1 MTASV
6 RVAVMAA
13 LLAVAFPVAA
23 CGYHGN
29 AAVGALNVAYPN
41 ALWVRTAV
49 WQAQLDGLLARANAT
64 PPANPIAERLALAQR
79 YREVSGQLTQLRDH
93 LSTQRPQQPT
103 PTFTV
108 LLMGPMMWSRFELN
122 GDAMALQVHADG
134 PVSGDVVLITD
145 EPVLAA
151 LATGRM
157 RLAQAVELG
166 VVLVY
171 GPQAAAIAVSA
182 AIETWRPTPTPA
194 VAAKRRTS

>member
-1 MTASV
+1 MAASA
-6 RVAVMAA
+6 RLAAMAA
-13 LLAVAFPVAA
+13 LIVAAFPVIA

-49 WQAQLDGLLARANAT
+49 WQAQLDGLLARADAN

-93 LSTQRPQQPT
+93 LAAQRPQQPT
-103 PTFTV
+103 PTFAV
-108 LLMGPMMWSRFELN
+108 LLMGPMMWSRFEQQ

-134 PVSGDVVLITD
+134 PVSGDVVLLTD

-157 RLAQAVELG
+157 RLAQAIELG
-166 VVLVY
+166 VVRLY
-171 GPQAAAIAVSA
+171 GPQTAASTVSA
-182 AIETWRPTPTPA
+182 AIETWRPTPIPA
-194 VAAKRRTS
+194 AATKRRTS

>member
-1 MTASV
+1 MAASA
-6 RVAVMAA
+6 RLAAMAA
-13 LLAVAFPVAA
+13 LLLVALPVTA

-49 WQAQLDGLLARANAT
+49 WQAQLEGLLARADAT

-93 LSTQRPQQPT
+93 LTTQRPHPPT
-103 PTFTV
+103 PTFAV
-108 LLMGPMMWSRFELN
+108 LLMGPMMWSRFEPN

-134 PVSGDVVLITD
+134 PVSGDVVLLTD

-157 RLAQAVELG
+157 RLAQAIELG
-166 VVLVY
+166 VVRIY
-171 GPQAAAIAVSA
+171 GPQGAASAVSA
-182 AIETWRPTPTPA
+182 AIETWRPTAIPA
-194 VAAKRRTS
+194 ATSKRRTS